1 MSTKVK
7 ITPASPTGNVPL
19 GTLSIELNR
28 REAEALYALCHRIG
42 GDPTDSPR
50 ALFHGIRGA
59 LVDMGIGANSSDYI
73 EDGGSRGSIHFKNY
87 VEADEGGLDFL

>member
-1 MSTKVK
+1 MKTKIK
-7 ITPASPTGNVPL
+7 ITRAKPAANVPF

-28 REAEALYALCHRIG
+28 REAEALCALCHRIG

-50 ALFHGIRGA
+50 ALFDGIREA
-59 LVDMGIGANSSDYI
+59 LVDMGIEAYTSDYI

-87 VEADEGGLDFL
+87 VTTDE